1 MLTTSLFNDYS
12 NSTMQDKSKAKQKI
26 TYTHELADDN
36 HNKEKLR
43 VIEHTP
49 HMMTMRIMTKTTIT
63 YTLQSKSKG

>member
-1 MLTTSLFNDYS
+1 MILRKTRARP
-12 NSTMQDKSKAKQKI
+12 SKKI
-26 TYTHELADDN
+26 TPTRELADGN
-36 HNKEKLR
+36 NNKEKLR